1 MCEYMSDKI
10 KQTFMATICSIT
22 NYGFYVR
29 LENGVE
35 GLVHIKNLDG
45 YFYLDHNNNLSDDF
59 GTTYKISQRVKVKL
73 IAVDLNNRNIDFVVV
88 NTRPKR

>member
-1 MCEYMSDKI
+1 MFNHY
-10 KQTFMATICSIT
+10 
-22 NYGFYVR
+22 YGFYVR

>member
-1 MCEYMSDKI
+1 M
-10 KQTFMATICSIT
+10 FIT

>member
-1 MCEYMSDKI
+1 
-10 KQTFMATICSIT
+10 MATICSIT

>member
-1 MCEYMSDKI
+1 M
-10 KQTFMATICSIT
+10 TTICSIT